1 MFGAVEWG
9 LAGRYLRA
17 RGQGFISVIAWF
29 SFLGIMLGVATLIIV
44 MSVMNGFRAEL
55 MDRILGLNGHIVA
68 QSFGPL
74 MEDYDRVAADIRK
87 LEGIRAA
94 RPLIEGQA
102 MAMIS
107 GRATGVLVRGAKPD
121 DLRARRLIA
130 DGVVSGSIARFG
142 MGDGLLI
149 GDRLA
154 SKLGVRVGDRIT
166 LVAALNMTTPFGQVP
181 RNKSY
186 PIIATFNVGMY
197 EYDSSFVFMP
207 MKAAQLFYKLGDRAH
222 GVELIVERPEQVRDY
237 RQLIAGTPG
246 VGRMTDW
253 QQANAHF
260 FSALEVERNVMFLI
274 LTLIIVVAAFN
285 IISSLI
291 MMVKEKGRA
300 IAILRTMGASR
311 GMVMRI
317 FLIAGASVG
326 VVGTLVGFA
335 IGLAFCNNIDEI
347 RLWLEGLT
355 GAALWSPEI
364 RFLSRIPAQ
373 VDNAQVVA
381 VVAMSL
387 VLSFLATLYPAWR
400 ASRLDPVEALRN
412 E

>member
-1 MFGAVEWG
+1 MFSAVEWG

-17 RGQGFISVIAWF
+17 RGQGFVSVIAWF

-55 MDRILGLNGHIVA
+55 MGRILGLNGHIVA
-68 QSFGPL
+68 QGYAPL
-74 MEDYDRVAADIRK
+74 MEDYDRVAA
-87 LEGIRAA
+87 EIRAMPGIHAA
-94 RPLIEGQA
+94 RALVEGQA
-102 MAMIS
+102 MAMVS
-107 GRATGVLVRGAKPD
+107 GRATGVLVRGVKPE
-121 DLRARRLIA
+121 DLAERRIITG
-130 DGVVSGSIARFG
+130 GVVSGSLERFG
-142 MGDGLLI
+142 TGDGLLI

-154 SKLGVRVGDRIT
+154 TKLGVRVGDRIT
-166 LVAALNMTTPFGQVP
+166 LVAALNMATPFGQVP

-186 PIIATFNVGMY
+186 PVIATFNVGMY

-207 MKAAQLFYKLGDRAH
+207 LPAAQVFYKLGDRVH
-222 GVELIVERPEQVRDY
+222 GVELIVEKPEAVRTY
-237 RQLIAGTPG
+237 RERIAGTPG

-253 QQANAHF
+253 QQANSHF

-291 MMVKEKGRA
+291 MMVKDKGRA

-326 VVGTLVGFA
+326 VVGTLAGFA
-335 IGLAFCNNIDEI
+335 IGLAFCSNIDAI
-347 RLWLEGLT
+347 RVWLEGLT

-364 RFLSRIPAQ
+364 RFLSRIPAE

-381 VVAMSL
+381 VVVMAL